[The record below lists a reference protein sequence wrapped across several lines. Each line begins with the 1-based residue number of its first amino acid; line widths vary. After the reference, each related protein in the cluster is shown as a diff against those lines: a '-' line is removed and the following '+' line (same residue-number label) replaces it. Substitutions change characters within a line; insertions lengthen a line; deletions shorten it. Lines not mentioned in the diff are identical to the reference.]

1 MPPTAKTSDDLAKA
15 VNAALDAQ
23 FGGKKKSSIGGIL
36 AVLMPIIVQII
47 QAWLE
52 SKQAKPA
59 K

>member
-1 MPPTAKTSDDLAKA
+1 MPATNPPDDLTKA
-15 VNAALDAQ
+15 VTAALDAQ
-23 FGGKKKSSIGGIL
+23 FGGRKKASIGGIL
-36 AVLMPIIVQII
+36 AVLMPIIMQII

>member
-1 MPPTAKTSDDLAKA
+1 MPATNPPDDLTKA

-23 FGGKKKSSIGGIL
+23 FGGKKKASIGGIL
-36 AVLMPIIVQII
+36 AALMPIIMQII